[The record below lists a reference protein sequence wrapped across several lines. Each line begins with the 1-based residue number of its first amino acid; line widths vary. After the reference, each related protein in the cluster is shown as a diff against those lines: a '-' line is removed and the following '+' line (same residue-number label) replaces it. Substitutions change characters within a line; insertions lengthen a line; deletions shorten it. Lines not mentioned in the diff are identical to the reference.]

1 MYIDIEVPGNP
12 VPKPRMTR
20 RDKWLDPPRTVVAR
34 YRKFKTDIMEAALLA
49 GYRPGI
55 HDILTMQLDFVMRIP
70 ESWSKKKKGRMRGEY
85 HRQTPDLDNMIK
97 GIADSLTDN
106 DSGIYR
112 IDAVKRWAVLGPF
125 TRIIIEVPD
134 EQ

>member
-1 MYIDIEVPGNP
+1 MYITIEVSGNP

-20 RDKWLDPPRTVVAR
+20 RDKWLDPPRPAVAR
-34 YRKFKTDIMEAALLA
+34 YRKFKADIMEAALLA

-55 HDILTMQLDFVMRIP
+55 HDILTMQLDFVMKIP
-70 ESWSKKKKGRMRGEY
+70 ESWSKKAEGRMRGEY
-85 HRQTPDLDNMIK
+85 HRQVPDLDNLIK
-97 GIADSLTDN
+97 GIADALTDN

-125 TRIIIEVPD
+125 TRIIIEVAD
-134 EQ
+134 NG